1 MAQDTATDRPD
12 AEAAPGTAWRRVA
25 LGGAGGMFVGMG
37 LGRFSYTAMVPPLVE
52 AGALDAVEAGRVGM
66 ANLVV
71 FLAGAVLSV
80 PLSRRWP
87 GAVVPT
93 AAVLLCLVALAM
105 SAVPAGFIWLA
116 CWRGLAG
123 FGTGLVM
130 VLSLA
135 LIGATAP
142 AGERATA
149 AGYVFAGVGLGICAS
164 GLLVP
169 ALLGHG
175 GVLWAWIGLA
185 AAGAVG
191 TLVAIWGWLG
201 APAGALAP
209 QAAPAAGHT
218 GGGRRASALSRPGL
232 LGLVAAHVLFGFGI
246 VPHTLYWV
254 DHLVRDLAL
263 GQAAGG
269 LHWSIAGLFA
279 FLGPLI
285 VAALARR
292 IGTMPALVMAFL
304 CIGAGVGAPALWPLT
319 PVLVASSVLFGA
331 QPGLSSLMAA
341 RARDLGD
348 PARVPEVMRA
358 MILSSASGGALGGIA
373 VPWIYGASGSREL
386 VFMCGGAALLAA
398 AAMAL
403 PWRRQERA
411 GRAG

>member
-1 MAQDTATDRPD
+1 MAPEKASDRPCSD
-12 AEAAPGTAWRRVA
+12 TTRRLAWRRVA

-80 PLSRRWP
+80 PLARRWP
-87 GAVVPT
+87 GPAVPT
-93 AAVLLCLVALAM
+93 AAVLLCLLALAM
-105 SAVPAGFIWLA
+105 SAVPAGFLWLA

-142 AGERATA
+142 AAERATA
-149 AGYVFAGVGLGICAS
+149 AGYVFAGVGLGICSS

-169 ALLGHG
+169 ALVRHG
-175 GVLWAWIGLA
+175 GVLAAWTGLA
-185 AAGAVG
+185 AAGALG
-191 TLVAIWGWLG
+191 ALVAIWGWRG
-201 APAGALAP
+201 APPGALRQQPDPAST
-209 QAAPAAGHT
+209 AAAG
-218 GGGRRASALSRPGL
+218 RDRPASALARPGL
-232 LGLVAAHVLFGFGI
+232 PGLVAAHVLFGFGI

-254 DHLVRDLAL
+254 DHLVRDLVL
-263 GQAAGG
+263 GQATGG
-269 LHWSIAGLFA
+269 LHWSLAGLFA

-285 VAALARR
+285 AAALARR
-292 IGTMPALVMAFL
+292 IGTAPALVLAFL
-304 CIGAGVGAPALWPLT
+304 AIGTGVGAPALSPLT

-348 PARVPEVMRA
+348 PARVTEVMRA
-358 MILSSASGGALGGIA
+358 MILSSASGGALGGVA
-373 VPWIYGASGSREL
+373 VPWLYGLSGSREL

-398 AAMAL
+398 AAMVL
-403 PWRRQERA
+403 PWRR
-411 GRAG
+411 